1 MIVTDSGLTWWSPRI
16 VHEPDPRQLQLDLVA
31 PEKGRDLDPVT
42 EPRQKPVR
50 RRKRRYAGE

>member
-31 PEKGRDLDPVT
+31 PEKGKDPGLT

-50 RRKRRYAGE
+50 RRKRRYAAE